1 MGVLD
6 IWAGQRTK
14 QRALVDGREDRQ
26 HSIRA
31 ARRSLVGRG
40 GIIGMG
46 VLDIW
51 AGQRT
56 KQRALVDGREED
68 QQPSKCNIVN
78 NQPEMLMWQR
88 LPL

>member
-14 QRALVDGREDRQ
+14 QRALVNGREDRQ
-26 HSIRA
+26 HSIWA

-40 GIIGMG
+40 IVGMG
-46 VLDIW
+46 VLDIR
-51 AGQRT
+51 AGRRT

-78 NQPEMLMWQR
+78 NQPDMLMQQR
-88 LPL
+88 LPM

>member
-6 IWAGQRTK
+6 IRAGRRTK

-40 GIIGMG
+40 IVGMG
-46 VLDIW
+46 VLDIR
-51 AGQRT
+51 AGRRT
-56 KQRALVDGREED
+56 KQRALVDRREED
-68 QQPSKCNIVN
+68 QQPSRCNIVN
-78 NQPEMLMWQR
+78 NQPEMLMRQR